1 MAVKR
6 TGQLRFVEA
15 LLPAGLGG
23 SGRLDQL
30 SALVAWD
37 RFEALLSGLRDLGPG
52 RPGYPP
58 LVLFKALLLQS
69 LYGLSDADL
78 EAAVGDR
85 LSFRRFVGLGLTEAV
100 PDHTTLCRFRGQLIE
115 EGLLDKLFGEL
126 DRQLDAAGLVLRR
139 GTMLDATL
147 IETGASALA
156 AVRRSDADLAR
167 LEEELARMTAAH
179 ESGDLAAFVAAD
191 IAFHDVILAATGNV
205 FVAAVFAPLAKVM
218 RAKREQT
225 SALVQIQRNALV
237 QHRAVLEAIRAA
249 DADASRA
256 AMADHIAQTAEDL
269 RRYVLSGDG
278 SSE

>member
-1 MAVKR
+1 MPRPSLVATVADALLDEIVAGR
-6 TGQLRFVEA
+6 IPIGSELPSEGELALAHDVSRATMREA
-15 LLPAGLGG
+15 L
-23 SGRLDQL
+23 GRLQGLNVID
-30 SALVAWD
+30 ARRGKRGTVNPVARW
-37 RFEALLSGLRDLGPG
+37 S
-52 RPGYPP
+52 
-58 LVLFKALLLQS
+58 
-69 LYGLSDADL
+69 DL
-78 EAAVGDR
+78 EPILRATASGVDSAAAS
-85 LSFRRFVGLGLTEAV
+85 L
-100 PDHTTLCRFRGQLIE
+100 HLIE
-115 EGLLDKLFGEL
+115 VRE
-126 DRQLDAAGLVLRR
+126 
-139 GTMLDATL
+139 M

-179 ESGDLAAFVAAD
+179 ESGDLAGFVAAD

-237 QHRAVLEAIRAA
+237 KHRAVLEAIRAA

-269 RRYVLSGDG
+269 RRYVLSGDD
-278 SSE
+278 SSGPDIDSARAARA